1 MPTLQQNIDLAKRLT
16 IHQTERQFSIVT
28 DTDRKIVESLKLITM
43 DVQVAKSNPLT
54 LNVNVD
60 FSLLN
65 MHYQYNT
72 KITLTRQ
79 HPDAT
84 FLQGT
89 LTEVLIN
96 GMLDLFTQPLTD
108 NFQNSQSDSH
118 EDAQQISFS
127 ESIFDLYLMLAI
139 VNQAQIRSDDQSSLV
154 EQYMSEHKDDNGAK
168 NFTQPWFDYYQEL
181 DSIDLNNPTNAKKLI
196 NLLMNNPVADW
207 TDTFSKFKELIDET
221 DVTDEMKQTY
231 NNQTGDHLNKKQFSD
246 LCLKFIEEIYGQPIM
261 HVAYYFVFSQYYDTI
276 KKANE
281 LPDSFTDLTND
292 QVIGL
297 QDNLLVN
304 TLPINVQDQINWL
317 VNNQWIIVDSLL
329 SQPV

>member
-1 MPTLQQNIDLAKRLT
+1 MPSLQQSIDLAKRLT

-28 DTDRKIVESLKLITM
+28 DTDRKTIESLKLIIM

-54 LNVNVD
+54 LNIDVD

-65 MHYQYNT
+65 MHYEYHS
-72 KITLTRQ
+72 KITLSRQ

-96 GMLDLFTQPLTD
+96 GMLDLFTQPLTGS
-108 NFQNSQSDSH
+108 FQNSQNDSQ
-118 EDAQQISFS
+118 EDAQRISFS

-154 EQYMSEHKDDNGAK
+154 EKYMTEHKDDNDAK
-168 NFTQPWFDYYQEL
+168 NFTQPWLNYYQQL

-196 NLLMNNPVADW
+196 KLLMTNPVADW
-207 TDTFSKFKELIDET
+207 TDTFSKFEELIDET
-221 DVTDEMKQTY
+221 DVTDEMQQTY
-231 NNQTGDHLNKKQFSD
+231 NSQTGDHLNKKQFSD

-261 HVAYYFVFSQYYDTI
+261 HVAYYFVFNQYYDTI
-276 KKANE
+276 KKANK
-281 LPDSFTDLTND
+281 LPDSFIELTND
-292 QVIGL
+292 QAIML
-297 QDNLLVN
+297 QANLLIN
-304 TLPINVQDQINWL
+304 TLPINVQDQLNWL
-317 VNNQWIIVDSLL
+317 TNNQWIIIDSLL
-329 SQPV
+329 IHPV